1 MEKQTRN
8 PQQKPNGGKK
18 PAPKGGGTSGARKN
32 AGSRSGSVSGS
43 RGERVRISAEMRRKK
58 KKRRDAFII
67 TVMILM
73 LGAVAVALSTTV
85 FFKAS
90 DVIVNNQMEMYSEEL
105 IIDASGL
112 KAGDNMFTAN
122 LEKAAA
128 AIEKQLPYIRKANI
142 RRKWPD
148 AFFID
153 AEYAETVLA
162 VPKGGAY
169 VYIDIDGKVLEI
181 DVAAPEE
188 GTATVLGA
196 AAQNA
201 IPGTPVTF
209 TDEKALDNLLS
220 VVKAVC
226 DSGIRNVTC
235 IDIANPTDV
244 RIEIEGRI
252 EVKLGSVSTVAEK
265 IEFGKAVIDKNLS
278 GNPEKQLVIDLTAQA
293 KAFVRE
299 KEDPTQPTTPPE
311 EEDDYEDRDDENDWN
326 EDEDEDWD
334 DGDNWDDEDENDGGY
349 DENEEESDEE
359 DW

>member
-18 PAPKGGGTSGARKN
+18 TAPKGGGNTDARKN

-67 TVMILM
+67 TVMLLM

-90 DVIVNNQMEMYSEEL
+90 EVIVNNQMEMYSEEL

-181 DVAAPEE
+181 DVSAPEE
-188 GTATVLGA
+188 GTSTVIGA
-196 AAQNA
+196 AAQDA
-201 IPGTPVTF
+201 LPGSPVTF

-235 IDIANPTDV
+235 FDISNLTDV
-244 RIEIEGRI
+244 RIEIENRI

-278 GNPEKQLVIDLTAQA
+278 GNPEKELVIDLTAQA
-293 KAFVRE
+293 KAFVRL
-299 KEDPTQPTTPPE
+299 KEDPTQPTTLPE
-311 EEDDYEDRDDENDWN
+311 EEDDYDDEDWDDENWD
-326 EDEDEDWD
+326 EDEDDYGNEDEDWD
-334 DGDNWDDEDENDGGY
+334 DEDNWDDGDDGGY
-349 DENEEESDEE
+349 DEDDE
-359 DW
+359 

>member
-18 PAPKGGGTSGARKN
+18 PAPKGGGASGARKK

-90 DVIVNNQMEMYSEEL
+90 EVIVNNQMEMYSEEL

-122 LEKAAA
+122 LDKAAA

-181 DVAAPEE
+181 DVSAPEE
-188 GTATVLGA
+188 GTATVIGA

-209 TDEKALDNLLS
+209 TDEKALDNLSS

-235 IDIANPTDV
+235 FDISNLTDV
-244 RIEIEGRI
+244 RIEIENRI

-278 GNPEKQLVIDLTAQA
+278 GNPDKQLVIDLTTQA
-293 KAFVRE
+293 KAFVRL
-299 KEDPTQPTTPPE
+299 KEDLTQPTTLPE
-311 EEDDYEDRDDENDWN
+311 EEEDYDDEDRDEEDW
-326 EDEDEDWD
+326 DEDEDD
-334 DGDNWDDEDENDGGY
+334 YGDEDENWDDEDDWDDGGY
-349 DENEEESDEE
+349 DEDDE
-359 DW
+359 

>member
-73 LGAVAVALSTTV
+73 LCAVAVALSTTV

-90 DVIVNNQMEMYSEEL
+90 EVIVNNQMEMYSEEL

-112 KAGDNMFTAN
+112 KPGDNMFTAN
-122 LEKAAA
+122 LDKAAA

-169 VYIDIDGKVLEI
+169 VYIDVDGKVLEI

-188 GTATVLGA
+188 GTATVIGA

-201 IPGTPVTF
+201 LPGTSVTF

-220 VVKAVC
+220 VVKAVS

-244 RIEIEGRI
+244 RIEIENRI

-278 GNPEKQLVIDLTAQA
+278 GSPDKQLVIDLTAQA
-293 KAFVRE
+293 KAFVRA
-299 KEDPTQPTTPPE
+299 KEDPTQPTTLPE
-311 EEDDYEDRDDENDWN
+311 EEDDYDDEDRDENDYDEDYDEDRDDED
-326 EDEDEDWD
+326 DWD
-334 DGDNWDDEDENDGGY
+334 DDDGGY
-349 DENEEESDEE
+349 DEDDE
-359 DW
+359 